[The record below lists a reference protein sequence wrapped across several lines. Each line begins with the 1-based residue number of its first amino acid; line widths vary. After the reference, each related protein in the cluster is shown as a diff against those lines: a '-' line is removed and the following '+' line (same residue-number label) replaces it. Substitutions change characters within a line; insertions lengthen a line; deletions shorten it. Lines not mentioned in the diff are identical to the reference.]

1 VRGARGSALGVAALL
16 ILLLAESAPW
26 AESSDA
32 VGRLV
37 DDLSAARSFKV
48 RVHAATLL
56 ARLRDPRA
64 VPALM
69 DAAEM
74 DSHPAVRGAAVR
86 LLSRV
91 ARNDSTVAR
100 QVRPV
105 IGRALGDRD
114 PSVRRQAAAA
124 RADLDRLLSPP
135 PPPVRPVARPRG
147 APLLVAVGAVGDRTG
162 RAPRA
167 MRERMRAHMLALL
180 GRQPRV
186 QVAALD
192 DPNVSF
198 LVDGAISRLQ
208 LGPSGQDVEALCAVE
223 LVVSRPPRGIVTV
236 ASGEAVVQKPRTRFQ
251 PSVTEGM
258 QEEALEHAVRGAY
271 ENLAAFLAVQ

>member
-1 VRGARGSALGVAALL
+1 VRAARRCLLRVAVALV
-16 ILLLAESAPW
+16 LLLADSAPW
-26 AESSDA
+26 AQSSDA

-37 DDLSAARSFKV
+37 DALTDARSFKV

-74 DSHPAVRGAAVR
+74 DSHPAVRGTAVR

-91 ARNDSTVAR
+91 ARNDTTIAR

-105 IGRALGDRD
+105 IGRALTDRD
-114 PSVRRQAAAA
+114 ASVRRQAAAA
-124 RADLDRLLSPP
+124 RAELDRMQAPP
-135 PPPVRPVARPRG
+135 PPHPLPRARAG
-147 APLLVAVGAVGDRTG
+147 ALLVAVGSVGDRTG

-167 MRERMRAHMLALL
+167 LRERMRAHMLGLL
-180 GRQPRV
+180 ARQPRV
-186 QVAALD
+186 QVAGMD
-192 DPNVSF
+192 DPNLSF

-208 LGPSGQDVEALCAVE
+208 VGPSGQDVEALCAVE

-236 ASGEAVVQKPRTRFQ
+236 ASGEALVQKPRTRFQ
-251 PSVTEGM
+251 PSATEGM
-258 QEEALEHAVRGAY
+258 EEEALEHAVRGAY
-271 ENLAAFLAVQ
+271 ENLAAFLVSQ